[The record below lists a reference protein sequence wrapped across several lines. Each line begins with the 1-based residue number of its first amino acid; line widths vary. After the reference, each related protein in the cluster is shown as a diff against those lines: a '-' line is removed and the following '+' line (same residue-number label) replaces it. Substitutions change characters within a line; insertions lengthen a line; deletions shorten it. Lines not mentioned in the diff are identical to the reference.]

1 MADEVLLFVTYKP
14 KDEALDELRE
24 LFKSRTTKPLDLD
37 VAARMLRKHLGLS
50 YEPPLRGMPSYDF
63 VLALDGVDQTPPLT
77 VDDTFVFAL
86 ETIDPHSRE
95 AEELFDLVRTP
106 REHLL
111 VRDVHVAI
119 DLPTGLANVWCPK
132 EATFPLFGDLALAL
146 AQMRAGAAAAKGAH
160 GQNVNVVIIDQGIN
174 RNVLGQRFP
183 GARFVGGWS
192 TPEFGKGGPPPP
204 GPIPPPIPPGGW
216 RDDGLGPM
224 VTHGTKMASL
234 VLAVAPQA
242 RILDLALLP
251 SRILNLNGAAGFL
264 SWAVAGYWMLVATI
278 PWLRLLF
285 PAFSGPWVLNNSWAV
300 YDLSTDF
307 PPGVPGNYGSNPN
320 HPLNM
325 AVAAVPRLGIADV
338 VFAAGNC
345 GQFCPDARCGARQI
359 GPGRTIYGVAAIS
372 DVLTV
377 AAVRGD
383 ETWLGY
389 SSQGPA
395 DPNFGSFKP
404 DLCAPSQFASVES
417 GPPRIADWDRSFTGT
432 SSACAL
438 AAGAI
443 AAARSGVMPPAAMS
457 PPALR
462 AFAAANARQVVNQTA
477 ADERRGAGM
486 IDVAALV

>member
-1 MADEVLLFVTYKP
+1 MADEVLFFVTYKP
-14 KDEALDELRE
+14 KEAALAELRE
-24 LFKSRTTKPLDLD
+24 LFSSRTTKPLDLD
-37 VAARMLRKHLGLS
+37 VAAGMLRTHLELS
-50 YEPPLRGMPSYDF
+50 FTPALRGMPSYDF
-63 VLALDGVDQTPPLT
+63 VLALDGVDETPPLT
-77 VDDTFVFAL
+77 IDDTFVFAL
-86 ETIDPHSRE
+86 DTIDPHSPQ
-95 AEELFDLVRTP
+95 AEELYDLVRRP
-106 REHLL
+106 RADLP
-111 VRDVHVAI
+111 VREVHVAI

-132 EATFPLFGDLALAL
+132 EGSFPLFGDLDLAL
-146 AQMRAGAAAAKGAH
+146 AQMRAGAAAARGAF

-174 RNVLGQRFP
+174 RNVLAQRFP

-204 GPIPPPIPPGGW
+204 PGPISPPIPPGGW

-251 SRILNLNGAAGFL
+251 SRILSLSGFL
-264 SWAVAGYWMLVATI
+264 SWAVAAYWMLVTLI
-278 PWLRLLF
+278 PWIKNNIPGF
-285 PAFSGPWVLNNSWAV
+285 GGPWVLNNSWAV
-300 YDLSTDF
+300 YDLSTDL
-307 PPGVPGNYGSNPN
+307 PPGDPGNYGSNPN
-320 HPLNM
+320 HLLNF
-325 AVAAVPRLGIADV
+325 AVAELPRLGIADV

-359 GPGRTIYGVAAIS
+359 GPGRTIYGVAAIN

-395 DPNFGSFKP
+395 DPNFGSIKP
-404 DLCAPSQFASVES
+404 DLCAPSQFASVEP

-438 AAGAI
+438 TAGAI
-443 AAARSGVMPPAAMS
+443 AAKRSLVPPGALS
-457 PPALR
+457 PAALR
-462 AFAAANARQVVNQTA
+462 ALAVTSARRMVNQAA

>member
-14 KDEALDELRE
+14 KVEALDELRE
-24 LFKSRTTKPLDLD
+24 LFKSRTTQPLDLD
-37 VAARMLRKHLGLS
+37 VAARMLRTHLGLS

-86 ETIDPHSRE
+86 DTIDPHSRE

-146 AQMRAGAAAAKGAH
+146 AQMRAGAAAARGAH

-174 RNVLGQRFP
+174 RNVLGQRVP
-183 GARFVGGWS
+183 GANFVGGWS
-192 TPEFGKGGPPPP
+192 TPEFDKGGPP
-204 GPIPPPIPPGGW
+204 GPFNLIPPGGW
-216 RDDGLGPM
+216 RDDGLGPT

-242 RILDLALLP
+242 RIIDLALLP
-251 SRILNLNGAAGFL
+251 SHILNLSGFL
-264 SWAVAGYWMLVATI
+264 SWAVAAYRILVATI

-285 PAFSGPWVLNNSWAV
+285 PAYGGPWVLNNSWAV
-300 YDLSTDF
+300 YNLSTDF
-307 PPGVPGNYGSNPN
+307 PPGDLLNYGSNPN
-320 HPLNM
+320 HPLNL
-325 AVAAVPRLGIADV
+325 AVAAAPLVDIDV

-345 GQFCPDARCGARQI
+345 GQFCPDSRCGAGQI
-359 GPGRTIYGVAAIS
+359 GLARSIYGVAAIN

-395 DPNFGSFKP
+395 DPIFGSIKP
-404 DLCAPSQFASVES
+404 DLCAPSQFAGV
-417 GPPRIADWDRSFTGT
+417 GDWNRSFTGT

-438 AAGAI
+438 TAGAV
-443 AAARSGVMPPAAMS
+443 AARRSLVPPAVQA

-462 AFAAANARQVVNQTA
+462 AHAVGTARRVVNQAA

-486 IDVAALV
+486 IDVFNFV

>member
-14 KDEALDELRE
+14 KEKALAELRE
-24 LFKSRTTKPLDLD
+24 LFSSRTTKPLDLD
-37 VAARMLRKHLGLS
+37 AAAEMLRKHLDLKFK
-50 YEPPLRGMPSYDF
+50 PALRGMPSYDF
-63 VLALDGVDQTPPLT
+63 VLALDGVDETRALT
-77 VDDTFVFAL
+77 MDDTFVFAL
-86 ETIDPHSRE
+86 DTIDPHSRE
-95 AEELFDLVRTP
+95 AAELFDLVRKP
-106 REHLL
+106 RKDLL
-111 VRDVHVAI
+111 VHDVHVAV

-132 EATFPLFGDLALAL
+132 EGSFPLFGDLDLAL
-146 AQMRAGAAAAKGAH
+146 AQMRAGPAAAARGAD
-160 GQNVNVVIIDQGIN
+160 GRNVNVVIIDQGIN
-174 RNVLGQRFP
+174 RNVLGQRVP
-183 GARFVGGWS
+183 GANFVGGWS
-192 TPEFGKGGPPPP
+192 TPEFDKGGPP
-204 GPIPPPIPPGGW
+204 GPFNLIPPGGW

-251 SRILNLNGAAGFL
+251 SHILNLRNVGLVRGFL
-264 SWAVAGYWMLVATI
+264 SWAAAAYLMLVTLI
-278 PWLRLLF
+278 PWIKKNIPGF
-285 PAFSGPWVLNNSWAV
+285 GGPWVLNNSWAV

-307 PPGVPGNYGSNPN
+307 PPGDPRNYGSNPN
-320 HPLNM
+320 HQLNF
-325 AVAAVPRLGIADV
+325 AVAELPRLGIADV

-404 DLCAPSQFASVES
+404 DLCAPSQFASVEP

-438 AAGAI
+438 TAGAV
-443 AAARSGVMPPAAMS
+443 AARRSLVPAQA

-462 AFAAANARQVVNQTA
+462 AHAVATARQVVKQVGP
-477 ADERRGAGM
+477 DERRGAGM
-486 IDVAALV
+486 IDVANFV

>member
-14 KDEALDELRE
+14 KELALAELQE
-24 LFKSRTTKPLDLD
+24 LFKSRSKPLDLD
-37 VAARMLRKHLGLS
+37 VAAGVLQKHLNLS
-50 YEPPLRGMPSYDF
+50 FKPALRGIPSYDF
-63 VLALDGVDQTPPLT
+63 VLKLHGVDQTPPLT
-77 VDDTFVFAL
+77 IHDTFVFAL
-86 ETIDPHSRE
+86 DTIDPHSRQ
-95 AEELFDLVRTP
+95 AEELYDLVRKP
-106 REHLL
+106 RADLS
-111 VRDVHVAI
+111 VQDVHVAI

-132 EATFPLFGDLALAL
+132 EASFPLFADLDLAL
-146 AQMRAGAAAAKGAH
+146 AQMRAGTAAPKGAR
-160 GQNVNVVIIDQGIN
+160 GQDVNVVIIDQGIN
-174 RNVLGQRFP
+174 SNVLATRFP
-183 GARFVGGWS
+183 GANFVGGWS
-192 TPEFGKGGPPPP
+192 TPEFGKGGPP
-204 GPIPPPIPPGGW
+204 GPFNLIPPGGW
-216 RDDGLGPM
+216 ADDGLGLR

-251 SRILNLNGAAGFL
+251 SHILNLNGYAGFL
-264 SWAVAGYWMLVATI
+264 SWAVAGYWILRTTI
-278 PWLRLLF
+278 PWLQHFF
-285 PAFSGPWVLNNSWAV
+285 PAYRGPWVLNNSWAV
-300 YDLSTDF
+300 YDLTTDY
-307 PPGVPGNYGSNPN
+307 PPGNLLNYGSNPN
-320 HPLNM
+320 HPLNSV
-325 AVAAVPRLGIADV
+325 VASVPRDGIADV

-359 GPGRTIYGVAAIS
+359 GPGRTIYGVAAIK

-383 ETWLGY
+383 EMWLGY

-395 DPNFGSFKP
+395 DPKFGSSKP
-404 DLCAPSQFASVES
+404 DLCAPSQFASVEP

-438 AAGAI
+438 TTGAI
-443 AAARSGVMPPAAMS
+443 AAKRSLVPPGALP

-462 AFAAANARQVVNQTA
+462 AFAVLTARRVMNQMV